1 MGQRKSKAGR
11 SNVSVGQINCCVFYG
26 PEHDPIDS
34 NEFTSIQPKS
44 KKNINKLEDKAVRV
58 GGRNTLVKNLEPM
71 VDKRLNVDP
80 RRIDD
85 HPPSYE
91 DSTEIEKP
99 KVPKNLN
106 LRKNVLSRKNPEFV
120 NE

>member
-1 MGQRKSKAGR
+1 MRQRKSKAGR
-11 SNVSVGQINCCVFYG
+11 SNVSVGQINCCVFHG
-26 PEHDPIDS
+26 NDDGPIDS

-44 KKNINKLEDKAVRV
+44 KENINELEDKAVRV
-58 GGRNTLVKNLEPM
+58 GGRDTLPKNLEPM
-71 VDKRLNVDP
+71 VDERLNVDP

-99 KVPKNLN
+99 KVPKKSKLK
-106 LRKNVLSRKNPEFV
+106 RKRTVKKKTQSS
-120 NE
+120 

>member
-11 SNVSVGQINCCVFYG
+11 SNVSVGQLNCCVFYE

-44 KKNINKLEDKAVRV
+44 KKNIHKLEDKAVRV

-71 VDKRLNVDP
+71 VDKRFNVDP